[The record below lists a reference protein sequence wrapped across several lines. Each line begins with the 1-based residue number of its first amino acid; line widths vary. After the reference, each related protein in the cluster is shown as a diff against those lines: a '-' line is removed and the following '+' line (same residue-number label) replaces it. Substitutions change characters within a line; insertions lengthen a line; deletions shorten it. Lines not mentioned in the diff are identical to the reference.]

1 MSISVVI
8 SRVENH
14 YQQEPHYFIARS
26 GGGGA
31 RRRAHFSTPVMK
43 KNCLGGK
50 FIIQLFDAKIFC
62 TPAKLLL
69 FEHYFF

>member
-26 GGGGA
+26 GGGA

-43 KNCLGGK
+43 KNRLGGK
-50 FIIQLFDAKIFC
+50 LIIQLFDAKLFC
-62 TPAKLLL
+62 TPAELLL
-69 FEHYFF
+69 C